1 MKKQNQSFLQDRW
14 NSMGYAI
21 RGFFLLI
28 KTENAIKVHLFLAL
42 VFITLGSV
50 LELSPTQWIFQTLAF
65 GLILATEALN
75 TAIEKLCDFVHPE
88 FHDKIG
94 FIKDISAGAVTFA
107 VLFAYLAITILYITE
122 FCNCA

>member
-75 TAIEKLCDFVHPE
+75 TAVEKLCDFVHPE

>member
-1 MKKQNQSFLQDRW
+1 MKKENQRFLKDRW
-14 NSMGYAI
+14 DSMGYAI

-28 KTENAIKVHLFLAL
+28 KTENAVKVHIFLAL
-42 VFITLGSV
+42 AFMVLGLF

-65 GLILATEALN
+65 GLILSTEALN
-75 TAIEKLCDFVHPE
+75 TAIEKLCDFVHPD

-107 VLFAYLAITILYITE
+107 VIFAYLAITILYISE
-122 FCNCA
+122 F